1 MTVSKYELI
10 ETFEITRVHPDRDTI
25 YDLYKAVRKA
35 RQDEDATWRID
46 GSCVEF
52 KRSMGSSMTALADD
66 D

>member
-10 ETFEITRVHPDRDTI
+10 ETFEITRVHSDRDTL
-25 YDLYKAVRKA
+25 YDLYEAARKA
-35 RQDEDATWRID
+35 HQDEDTTWRID

-52 KRSMGSSMTALADD
+52 KRSMGSSMTPLADD